1 MADTPA
7 DIKRLIAALPRDQ
20 IAALPRDLSVPL
32 IRVIEAMNA
41 ARMGMSADGRWTLTI
56 DEADRELL
64 DHEKL
69 EALLARI
76 EQWTAEH

>member
-1 MADTPA
+1 MADIP
-7 DIKRLIAALPRDQ
+7 DIKRLIAALPEDQ
-20 IAALPRDLSVPL
+20 IAALPGDLRAPL
-32 IRVIEAMNA
+32 IRVLDAMNA
-41 ARMGMSADGRWTLTI
+41 AKIGMSADGRWTLTV

-64 DHEKL
+64 DHDKL